1 MSQHVNLFHR
11 IVKALRRRAAV
22 SAGYG
27 GARPTRSAATDSRP
41 VLVVVEGDN
50 DIEFLRRASAIL
62 KAEDDSLPDL
72 SHFERRGRIVFVPFG
87 GDPRNWVFR
96 FVELGSPEFHLFDR
110 ELPPAT
116 EVRRESARIINLRS
130 GCRAAITSKRSIENY
145 LHWDAILEARGVEV
159 RFSDDDD
166 VADLVAER
174 CFLRHHPGESWSELS
189 ARTRRRLRNR
199 AKSWLN
205 TLAVDRM
212 SVARFAERDPAGEL
226 RGWLR
231 MIAEL
236 AEGSSKSRSFFV

>member
-1 MSQHVNLFHR
+1 MTNHPNLFRR
-11 IVKALRRRAAV
+11 ILKALRRPPAV
-22 SAGYG
+22 PTGYG
-27 GARPTRSAATDSRP
+27 GIQPTRSAATDNRP
-41 VLVVVEGDN
+41 VLVVLEGGN

-62 KAEDDSLPDL
+62 KADDDALPDL
-72 SHFERRGRIVFVPFG
+72 SHLERRGRIVFVPFG

-96 FVELGSPEFHLFDR
+96 FAGLGSTEFHLYDR

-116 EVRRESARIINLRS
+116 EIRRESARIINLRP

-145 LHWDAILEARGVEV
+145 LHWDAILEVRGIEV
-159 RFSDDDD
+159 QFSDDDD

-174 CFLRHHPGESWSELS
+174 CFLRHHPGERWNELS

-212 SVARFAERDPAGEL
+212 SVARFAERDPVGEL

-236 AEGSSKSRSFFV
+236 AEGSS

>member
-1 MSQHVNLFHR
+1 ML
-11 IVKALRRRAAV
+11 
-22 SAGYG
+22 
-27 GARPTRSAATDSRP
+27 
-41 VLVVVEGDN
+41 EGRN

-62 KAEDDSLPDL
+62 KADDDALPDL
-72 SHFERRGRIVFVPFG
+72 SHLERRGRILFVPFG
-87 GDPRNWVFR
+87 GDPRNWIFR
-96 FVELGSPEFHLFDR
+96 FAELGCPEFHLFDR

-116 EVRRESARIINLRS
+116 VVRRESARIINLRS

-145 LHWDAILEARGVEV
+145 LHWDAILKARGVEV

-174 CFLRHHPGESWSELS
+174 CFLRRHSGERWSELS
-189 ARTRRRLRNR
+189 ARIQRRLRNR

-212 SVARFAERDPAGEL
+212 SVAWFAERDPAGEL

-231 MIAEL
+231 MIAEM
-236 AEGSSKSRSFFV
+236 AGGSS

>member
-1 MSQHVNLFHR
+1 MTNHTNLFRR
-11 IVKALRRRAAV
+11 ILKALRRPPAV
-22 SAGYG
+22 STGYG
-27 GARPTRSAATDSRP
+27 CIRPTRSAATDSRP
-41 VLVVVEGDN
+41 VLVFVEGGN

-62 KAEDDSLPDL
+62 KADDDALPDL
-72 SHFERRGRIVFVPFG
+72 SHLERRGRIVFVPFG

-96 FVELGSPEFHLFDR
+96 FAELGSPEFHLFDR

-116 EVRRESARIINLRS
+116 EVRRDSARIINLRS
-130 GCRAAITSKRSIENY
+130 GCRATITSKRSIENY
-145 LHWDAILEARGVEV
+145 LHWNAILEARGVEV

-174 CFLRHHPGESWSELS
+174 CFLRQHPVDRWSELS

-212 SVARFAERDPAGEL
+212 CAARFAERDPCGEI

-231 MIAEL
+231 MIAEM
-236 AEGSSKSRSFFV
+236 AGGSS